1 MKLLIVFFVL
11 SLLFLSF
18 ATLFILR
25 GFTRARADDIIHGI
39 RPATEKSIK
48 SIISCL
54 SWSNFY
60 ITKHP
65 EQDELR
71 INHLLDML
79 KEMQHPHD

>member
-1 MKLLIVFFVL
+1 MKLLIAFVL
-11 SLLFLSF
+11 LCLLFVAF

-25 GFTRARADDIIHGI
+25 GFTRARADEIIHGI

-71 INHLLDML
+71 INSLRDML
-79 KEMQHPHD
+79 TEMQHPHG